1 MAAVQWTPTLE
12 PRQGIIQSD
21 RLTRGKLQGMLF
33 FKTHD
38 AQVQKPVS
46 CLAATKVC
54 SSSRLT
60 WTIPHR
66 GHLLRDASV
75 PAPVC
80 SVPRLLGGSVCDDV
94 TVLESCAICLDS
106 LSSAPVTVLLNVER
120 DGQESL
126 GCPNV
131 SRVCPHYFHNHC
143 AQLMDSS
150 RCPLC
155 RCTFT
160 TLSAPIDKKQL
171 RVDKS
176 AQVIAVLQL
185 FVGTRPGDSP
195 STVPLRTV
203 VELLVGIFP
212 VPEKVIRDA
221 VQDACNFAGEIDERG
236 LAELLR
242 TFNGSLPSYSGLTRV
257 RRFVNWAL
265 LKFSGIAGT
274 SVVFGM
280 AGFGFA
286 VGIGCLRS
294 IPTDSFIRYCTF
306 DGGLLSSCVHIA
318 MVLAVGVYHG
328 VQHTN
333 IVLDIWGLSLGVSVG
348 ALFGL
353 AAGVRIVDPD
363 SQGEQGF
370 VAAFIAGLRGEHLGE
385 FLRRRQDPEESIDLF
400 KHCEALVRHSL

>member
-242 TFNGSLPSYSGLTRV
+242 TLNGNCPLSYSLSTRV
-257 RRFVNWAL
+257 QRYLKWVL
-265 LKFSGIAGT
+265 LKFSGAAGT
-274 SVVFGM
+274 SVVCGM
-280 AGFGFA
+280 AGLGLA
-286 VGIGCLRS
+286 VFVGGIRS
-294 IPTDSFIRYCTF
+294 IPMDSPIWQFPPH
-306 DGGLLSSCVHIA
+306 GGLVSTCLH
-318 MVLAVGVYHG
+318 LALILMVGVYHG
-328 VQHTN
+328 VQHT
-333 IVLDIWGLSLGVSVG
+333 DIMLASFGLAFGASVGVS
-348 ALFGL
+348 FGF

-363 SQGEQGF
+363 WHVEQLG
-370 VAAFIAGLRGEHLGE
+370 AAFIAGLRGEHLSE
-385 FLRRRQDPEESIDLF
+385 CLSRRKASQSKRIDLF
-400 KHCEALVRHSL
+400 EYCETFA

>member
-1 MAAVQWTPTLE
+1 MATLQRTPWLG
-12 PRQGIIQSD
+12 PRQGILPSD
-21 RLTRGKLQGMLF
+21 GLSHGKLQGMLF
-33 FKTHD
+33 FESND
-38 AQVQKPVS
+38 AQVPKFVS
-46 CLAATKVC
+46 RSATTKAR
-54 SSSRLT
+54 SPSRLI
-60 WTIPHR
+60 WTTSHR
-66 GHLLRDASV
+66 GHPLKDVGV
-75 PAPVC
+75 PAPL
-80 SVPRLLGGSVCDDV
+80 SSLRKFFGGSVHDDAE
-94 TVLESCAICLDS
+94 TLESCVICLDS
-106 LSSAPVTVLLNVER
+106 LSSAPVVVLLNVER
-120 DGQESL
+120 GGQASE
-126 GCPNV
+126 GCPIA

-242 TFNGSLPSYSGLTRV
+242 TLNGNCPLSYSLSTRV
-257 RRFVNWAL
+257 QRYLKWVL
-265 LKFSGIAGT
+265 LKFSGAAGT
-274 SVVFGM
+274 SVVCGM
-280 AGFGFA
+280 AGLGLA
-286 VGIGCLRS
+286 VFVGGIRS
-294 IPTDSFIRYCTF
+294 IPMDSPIWQFPPH
-306 DGGLLSSCVHIA
+306 GGLVSTCLH
-318 MVLAVGVYHG
+318 LALILMVGVYHG
-328 VQHTN
+328 VQHT
-333 IVLDIWGLSLGVSVG
+333 DIMLASFGLAFGASVGVS
-348 ALFGL
+348 FGF

-363 SQGEQGF
+363 WHVEQLG
-370 VAAFIAGLRGEHLGE
+370 AAFIAGLRGEHLSE
-385 FLRRRQDPEESIDLF
+385 CLSRRKASQSKRIDLF
-400 KHCEALVRHSL
+400 EYCETFA

>member
-1 MAAVQWTPTLE
+1 MATLQRTPWLG
-12 PRQGIIQSD
+12 PRQGILPSD
-21 RLTRGKLQGMLF
+21 GLSHGKLQGMLF
-33 FKTHD
+33 FESND
-38 AQVQKPVS
+38 AQVPKFVS
-46 CLAATKVC
+46 RSATTKAR
-54 SSSRLT
+54 SPSRLI
-60 WTIPHR
+60 WTTSHR
-66 GHLLRDASV
+66 GHPLKDVGV
-75 PAPVC
+75 PAPL
-80 SVPRLLGGSVCDDV
+80 SSLRKFFGGSVHDDAE
-94 TVLESCAICLDS
+94 TLESCVICLDS
-106 LSSAPVTVLLNVER
+106 LSSAPVVVLLNVER
-120 DGQESL
+120 GGQASE
-126 GCPNV
+126 GCPIA